1 MLREDWMRSRERLRT
16 EVFHVGSDF
25 SVPAVPHAPCLPH
38 VHHSARMPDADKDK
52 TNWGF
57 LTLPLQDSE
66 DISRVVA
73 GEIAALIRRREREGM
88 PAAASRGC

>member
-1 MLREDWMRSRERLRT
+1 
-16 EVFHVGSDF
+16 
-25 SVPAVPHAPCLPH
+25 
-38 VHHSARMPDADKDK
+38 MPDADKDK

-88 PAAASRGC
+88 PAAAS